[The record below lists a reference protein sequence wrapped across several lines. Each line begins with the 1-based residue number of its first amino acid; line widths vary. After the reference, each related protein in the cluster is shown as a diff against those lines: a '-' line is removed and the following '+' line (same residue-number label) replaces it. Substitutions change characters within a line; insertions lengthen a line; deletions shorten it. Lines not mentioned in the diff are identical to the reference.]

1 MVPFIKL
8 RSLPSCCQHHR
19 QSTSNAFINTKKAF
33 KKLSMFYFETFRI
46 IFNPSSFWSL
56 LILKLSL
63 FLSLLVVRRFDD
75 DAVQLVFLCR
85 RMWLSPPKPRG
96 DGTCYQQTSISKTVS
111 PNHASWDIDLLDA
124 QQWLQRLSFYSYGD
138 EQLYSVQPASHCQV
152 VQPLRLAL
160 FSSKALTTIISK
172 HIV

>member
-1 MVPFIKL
+1 MTLSFADNFTAKIRRHCFVWLTLTRAWLRSFFRLLIVDLFEPTALHMVPFIKL

-46 IFNPSSFWSL
+46 ILNPSSFWSL

-124 QQWLQRLSFYSYGD
+124 QQ
-138 EQLYSVQPASHCQV
+138 
-152 VQPLRLAL
+152 
-160 FSSKALTTIISK
+160 
-172 HIV
+172 